1 MYMVKA
7 PVIPD
12 MVKMRMA
19 VPNDDF
25 ESGYFL
31 TTDEIFPIP
40 MPISKSNA
48 FCLREQEMNIRL
60 GRVRFR

>member
-25 ESGYFL
+25 KSGYFL

-40 MPISKSNA
+40 MPVSKSNA
-48 FCLREQEMNIRL
+48 FLSPRTRNEHTPWA
-60 GRVRFR
+60 